1 MAYSSLLWGLGL
13 VLLLT
18 SAAINHFLYGRLNV
32 GPESNVLQALSE
44 YSVLGITKMDLLQY
58 PFWNH
63 LMQFLLLFGA
73 GLVLQ
78 YISSEFRLIRVR
90 SFFPFFLYCL
100 FSGTFLPLLS
110 LNGTALSSLLLA
122 LACHRLFSSLENG
135 MENRSVYDASVLL
148 ALASLLLSKLI
159 WLMPAIWLVMGILQ
173 ILNIRSFFASL
184 LGILTVYW
192 LIAGVSFLMGDFTYV
207 LAYFKD
213 LMGFELFSISAISPT
228 EITYIT
234 FLAVLMIAAIIS
246 FWPRQHLDKL
256 KTRNYLNSVL
266 LLWLALLILWFF
278 SSNDES
284 YLLPLIGLSTLV
296 IAHFFSL
303 VDSHF
308 SRILFFTLLGLS
320 VVAYLSF

>member
-1 MAYSSLLWGLGL
+1 
-13 VLLLT
+13 
-18 SAAINHFLYGRLNV
+18 
-32 GPESNVLQALSE
+32 
-44 YSVLGITKMDLLQY
+44 
-58 PFWNH
+58 
-63 LMQFLLLFGA
+63 
-73 GLVLQ
+73 
-78 YISSEFRLIRVR
+78 
-90 SFFPFFLYCL
+90 
-100 FSGTFLPLLS
+100 
-110 LNGTALSSLLLA
+110 
-122 LACHRLFSSLENG
+122 
-135 MENRSVYDASVLL
+135 
-148 ALASLLLSKLI
+148 
-159 WLMPAIWLVMGILQ
+159 
-173 ILNIRSFFASL
+173 LNIRSFFASL

-192 LIAGVSFLMGDFTYV
+192 LIAGVSFLMGDYTYV

>member
-18 SAAINHFLYGRLNV
+18 SAAFNHFLYGRLNV
-32 GPESNVLQALSE
+32 GPESNVLQALSG
-44 YSVLGITKMDLLQY
+44 YSVLGITKVALLQY

-63 LMQFLLLFGA
+63 FIQFLLLFGT

-110 LNGTALSSLLLA
+110 LNGTALSSLLLVV
-122 LACHRLFSSLENG
+122 ACHRLFSSLENG

-148 ALASLLLSKLI
+148 ALASLLLTKLI
-159 WLMPAIWLVMGILQ
+159 WLLPAIWLVMGILQ

-192 LIAGVSFLMGDFTYV
+192 LIAGVSFLMGDYTYV

-213 LMGFELFSISAISPT
+213 LMGFDLFNISAISPT

-308 SRILFFTLLGLS
+308 SRILFFTLLVLS